1 MEINKDWTGN
11 KSSIFVTNG
20 ASNHSNLDRQKDD
33 YYATDPKTI
42 KELFEVEN
50 FGYNIWECACGEGHL
65 SKEIE
70 KYGKSVM
77 SSDLVNRGYG
87 DFFIDFLKDNV
98 GNWQGD
104 IITNP
109 PYKYARQFV
118 EKSLKI
124 INDNELEDT
133 KVAMFLKLTFLEGK
147 ARYKLFKKYPPAKVY
162 VYSGRRNCAK
172 LGEFEKYTSS
182 AVAYAWFVWYKGY
195 VGDTIIR
202 WIE

>member
-1 MEINKDWTGN
+1 MMNAKNWVGN
-11 KSSIFVTNG
+11 KPSVYVTNG
-20 ASNHSNLDRQKDD
+20 CSNHSNLERHSED
-33 YYATDPKTI
+33 YYATDPKTV

-50 FGYNIWECACGEGHL
+50 FSQTIWECACGEGHL
-65 SKEIE
+65 SKEI
-70 KYGKSVM
+70 KSMGKDVM

-98 GNWQGD
+98 NGWQGD

-109 PYKYARQFV
+109 PYKYATQFV
-118 EKSLKI
+118 EKANDI
-124 INDNELEDT
+124 INSNELEDT

-147 ARYKLFKKYPPAKVY
+147 QRYDLFKKYPPARVY

-172 LGEFEKYTSS
+172 GGEFDKYPSS

-195 VGDTIIR
+195 KGDTIIR
-202 WIE
+202 WIK